1 MRKKLLVLIG
11 LLIIISYGF
20 AQEFDCPGHGGLEG
34 KHQAGHMK
42 KLEMLDLS
50 PEQREEIETSRYE
63 VEKKV
68 IPLRAEIQLKHLDMQ
83 KEMQADNP
91 NRSKLMNLT
100 GQISN
105 LQLKIKQLMLDQ
117 KLKIHSILT
126 PEQREQIHKPMGKR
140 IEKKIIMKH
149 GEEFK
154 H

>member
-1 MRKKLLVLIG
+1 MKRNLLVLIG
-11 LLIIISYGF
+11 LMIIISYGF
-20 AQEFDCPGHGGLEG
+20 AQEFDRPGHCGHEVRHQP
-34 KHQAGHMK
+34 KHMM

-50 PEQREEIETSRYE
+50 PKQQEEIENSRYE

-83 KEMQADNP
+83 KEMKTDNP
-91 NRSKLMNLT
+91 NRSNLMNLT
-100 GQISN
+100 KQISD

-117 KLKIHSILT
+117 KLKIHSMLT
-126 PEQREQIHKPMGKR
+126 PEQREQMHKPMGKR
-140 IEKKIIMKH
+140 IEKKIIIKH

>member
-1 MRKKLLVLIG
+1 MKKNLLVLIG
-11 LLIIISYGF
+11 LLIITSYGF
-20 AQEFDCPGHGGLEG
+20 AQEFDCPGHGGREG
-34 KHQAGHMK
+34 KHQPGHMM

-63 VEKKV
+63 VKKKA

-83 KEMQADNP
+83 KEMKAENL
-91 NRSKLMNLT
+91 NRAKLMSLT
-100 GQISN
+100 KEISD

-117 KLKIHSILT
+117 RIKVHSVLT
-126 PEQREQIHKPMGKR
+126 PEQREQLHKPMGKR
-140 IEKKIIMKH
+140 IEKKIIMKL

>member
-1 MRKKLLVLIG
+1 MRKNLLVLIG

-20 AQEFDCPGHGGLEG
+20 AQEFNCPGHDGREG
-34 KHQAGHMK
+34 KHQAGHIK

-83 KEMQADNP
+83 KEMKAENL
-91 NRSKLMNLT
+91 NRAKLMNLT
-100 GQISN
+100 KEISD

-117 KLKIHSILT
+117 RIKVHSVLT
-126 PEQREQIHKPMGKR
+126 PEQREQLHKPMGKR
-140 IEKKIIMKH
+140 IEKKIIMMQ